1 MSVNLP
7 NIDWIDENIE
17 PTSDLKKG
25 LLCDIPTIV
34 NASLV
39 HDIDDSTSIL
49 APLHQ
54 DLVYLY
60 FDEARRNSYSNYPT
74 PQEIR
79 SKELENHNQAL
90 ASGIP
95 SYSPSLEWQIPYM
108 QTQAYKRSHEI
119 LETWLKTDPISG
131 AVLPNHEI
139 EKYVPKP
146 IPRDIRDMLN
156 RPKLNFEKLRQ
167 ILDEP
172 SEDIGFYSY
181 KGILVMCKH
190 IFMYYS
196 GENGREIYRA
206 CGDGSGV
213 CKYCGASLP
222 IDIYDNNDQL
232 ETHHLAILFE
242 FIDSL
247 GSTIDPSVILRILTG
262 AVSKSIDK
270 LKLTLDNEVCGFIA
284 CYLYKLDKDLA
295 SFDKKRYKKS
305 ELEKIYAEEWSLNKW
320 RREDVEKTIEN
331 NEIFCDYVFVLNYL
345 KSILEKSETREPSTP
360 IEVLY
365 ANPNSPL
372 IKLYEKDP
380 SIFSSM
386 NELVRLKSLDGVGT
400 NLVYPPSF
408 IINYPTPL
416 KIEGLNKLID
426 FLKKWGE
433 VVCPAGGIHKLP
445 CSRCGLKK
453 DLSNVE
459 EVAAKFEN
467 SINRSS
473 DSIWHKFNQ
482 KDERG
487 KFVEKIKNSSSN
499 KPARITD
506 IDILLTDSHR
516 KKVRELLIQII
527 GIGEISELSES
538 QEDVC
543 KLLNYVIENNV
554 IDFDWLVN
562 QLQTIYQT
570 VPPIT
575 FAKLFTS
582 M

>member
-1 MSVNLP
+1 M
-7 NIDWIDENIE
+7 
-17 PTSDLKKG
+17 
-25 LLCDIPTIV
+25 
-34 NASLV
+34 
-39 HDIDDSTSIL
+39 
-49 APLHQ
+49 
-54 DLVYLY
+54 
-60 FDEARRNSYSNYPT
+60 
-74 PQEIR
+74 
-79 SKELENHNQAL
+79 
-90 ASGIP
+90 
-95 SYSPSLEWQIPYM
+95 
-108 QTQAYKRSHEI
+108 
-119 LETWLKTDPISG
+119 
-131 AVLPNHEI
+131 
-139 EKYVPKP
+139 
-146 IPRDIRDMLN
+146 
-156 RPKLNFEKLRQ
+156 
-167 ILDEP
+167 
-172 SEDIGFYSY
+172 
-181 KGILVMCKH
+181 
-190 IFMYYS
+190 
-196 GENGREIYRA
+196 
-206 CGDGSGV
+206 
-213 CKYCGASLP
+213 
-222 IDIYDNNDQL
+222 
-232 ETHHLAILFE
+232 
-242 FIDSL
+242 
-247 GSTIDPSVILRILTG
+247 
-262 AVSKSIDK
+262 
-270 LKLTLDNEVCGFIA
+270 
-284 CYLYKLDKDLA
+284 A